1 MKKLSCLLVVVTSVF
16 LGACSSTS
24 KKPALPP
31 PSVSTAHVVESL
43 SSAKSDLQQAGDSNT
58 KVGLK
63 IDKALS
69 LAERLKVLLAQIEAD
84 QASSNKNVIKP
95 VTK

>member
-1 MKKLSCLLVVVTSVF
+1 MKKLSCLLIVSSLL
-16 LGACSSTS
+16 LGACTAVP
-24 KKPALPP
+24 KKAPVP
-31 PSVSTAHVVESL
+31 PSVSTARVVESL
-43 SSAKSDLQQAGDSNT
+43 SNTKSELQQAGDANT